1 MILSI
6 TILAAAAE
14 ICVIKA
20 LEFAEASVIGPI
32 HYTLIIWGV
41 FYGYAIFGQI
51 PDLWT
56 WIGTIIIVSCGCYN
70 VYQERQKATSTN
82 R

>member
-1 MILSI
+1 MSI
-6 TILAAAAE
+6 AMLAAFAE

-20 LEFAEASVIGPI
+20 LELAEATLLGPV

-41 FYGYAIFGQI
+41 FYGFTVFNQI

-56 WIGTIIIVSCGCYN
+56 WIGTVIIVCCGLYTM
-70 VYQERQKATSTN
+70 YREKLASIKDSI
-82 R
+82 